1 MKEDVVANSILFF
14 CEKKELTTLFVICY
28 NDDNKS
34 CHYDKKISQGGSA
47 YAAI

>member
-1 MKEDVVANSILFF
+1 MKEVVANSILFF
-14 CEKKELTTLFVICY
+14 LRKKELTTLFVICY

-34 CHYDKKISQGGSA
+34 CQYDKKISQGGSA